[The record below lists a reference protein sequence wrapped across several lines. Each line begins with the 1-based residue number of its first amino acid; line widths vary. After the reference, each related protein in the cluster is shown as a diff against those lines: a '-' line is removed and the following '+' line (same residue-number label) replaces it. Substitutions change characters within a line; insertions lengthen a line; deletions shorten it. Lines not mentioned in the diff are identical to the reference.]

1 MRFKLY
7 LWMALLVIF
16 TAVVLFAV
24 YALSWSLNFVYY
36 VFSGIVILAGIWL
49 YGYAMRDSYRIRSL
63 NDADQNPDADSR
75 FTDLWRQYRESFVVG
90 TDHTTTAADSWFNPD
105 DMLAASQE
113 RIPVLAIL
121 KGMPGTFVGL
131 GILGTFIGFSS
142 GLSGFTEFDSAS
154 LMTSIETLLKGINT
168 AFNTS
173 IVGVILSIVFNF
185 VFLQPLLKRLD
196 LECRR
201 LSERLDS
208 RFYLDDIDHLRE
220 ILVFQEDG
228 VDYAPRD
235 VNRQTLME
243 LRNQTRSLANFTT
256 DLSSSMQNLSESLV
270 AAYSS
275 EMQRML
281 QEEIRP
287 VLDKLAGATEKLQKE
302 KAESAGN
309 ALEGVMERLDRTL
322 QEFMKSVSD
331 STKAEMEA
339 VAERIKEA
347 SGALSGLP
355 GILKRFEETI
365 ELAVRENVG
374 TATKAF
380 EGAATLQGEAAT
392 ELRKLVDK
400 VRESMESF
408 TKTLESAE
416 SQNRRAEGL
425 IAKFDDI
432 ADSTGMAIADL
443 RASMDDT
450 TKQKQELHQAMLD
463 GAEALT
469 SSVKA
474 TQEAAAGFGGLD
486 QSIASTFQAM
496 RKGIDEYRE
505 VVKASLEGN
514 LGSYADSIK
523 GFADRLASAA
533 EDLGQKVDE
542 VQETLEKQRK

>member
-142 GLSGFTEFDSAS
+142 GLSGFTEFDSTS

-201 LSERLDS
+201 LSERLGKTV
-208 RFYLDDIDHLRE
+208 HL
-220 ILVFQEDG
+220 
-228 VDYAPRD
+228 
-235 VNRQTLME
+235 
-243 LRNQTRSLANFTT
+243 SLW
-256 DLSSSMQNLSESLV
+256 V
-270 AAYSS
+270 K
-275 EMQRML
+275 
-281 QEEIRP
+281 
-287 VLDKLAGATEKLQKE
+287 LDKNWTKRPKRAKE
-302 KAESAGN
+302 
-309 ALEGVMERLDRTL
+309 
-322 QEFMKSVSD
+322 
-331 STKAEMEA
+331 
-339 VAERIKEA
+339 
-347 SGALSGLP
+347 
-355 GILKRFEETI
+355 
-365 ELAVRENVG
+365 
-374 TATKAF
+374 
-380 EGAATLQGEAAT
+380 
-392 ELRKLVDK
+392 
-400 VRESMESF
+400 
-408 TKTLESAE
+408 
-416 SQNRRAEGL
+416 
-425 IAKFDDI
+425 
-432 ADSTGMAIADL
+432 
-443 RASMDDT
+443 
-450 TKQKQELHQAMLD
+450 
-463 GAEALT
+463 
-469 SSVKA
+469 
-474 TQEAAAGFGGLD
+474 
-486 QSIASTFQAM
+486 
-496 RKGIDEYRE
+496 
-505 VVKASLEGN
+505 
-514 LGSYADSIK
+514 LGY
-523 GFADRLASAA
+523 L
-533 EDLGQKVDE
+533 
-542 VQETLEKQRK
+542 